1 MRPLFV
7 TLVGGL
13 LVLSCVHATKTRSQG
28 PQSAGKKGNKPV
40 SAAQADGGAA
50 PPANAAQADGGA
62 APQASAAQADGG
74 AAPKNDEASG
84 RSEAITT
91 SKTTNDMFKEE
102 GIKKLQ
108 RALATKQKAVAG
120 LQESGKL
127 DTKTQDALRAFQKEQ
142 QLPDTGLP
150 DYESIRRLGVKPEE
164 VYQHSPPAQRTGV
177 Q

>member
-1 MRPLFV
+1 
-7 TLVGGL
+7 
-13 LVLSCVHATKTRSQG
+13 
-28 PQSAGKKGNKPV
+28 V
-40 SAAQADGGAA
+40 S
-50 PPANAAQADGGA
+50 AAQADGGA
-62 APQASAAQADGG
+62 APQASAAQADGGAAQADGGAAQADGG

-108 RALATKQKAVAG
+108 RALATRQKAVAG

-127 DTKTQDALRAFQKEQ
+127 DTKTQEALRAFQKEQ